1 MSRDAHEPRTTWQL
15 AAGES
20 RLLNMAART
29 RWIAARGKLRLTEP
43 PKWLGERVLR
53 HAVALQEGESHV
65 VEMAGWVMVHALS
78 DSTVLCQAPASL
90 MSSMISS
97 LISSRMSSVWARWP
111 RPGRVLRV
119 PATSL

>member
-20 RLLNMAART
+20 RLLKMAART

-78 DSTVLCQAPASL
+78 GECPNFCVRGGLL
-90 MSSMISS
+90 NSS
-97 LISSRMSSVWARWP
+97 LLDVR
-111 RPGRVLRV
+111 
-119 PATSL
+119 